1 MENVSERL
9 YYVDQYIKEFNCNVV
24 EVTKKDDKY
33 EVVLDKTAF
42 FPGGGGQSCDLGTVD
57 NINIIDVYEKDDKII
72 HVLDKEP
79 TNLSNI
85 KGKIDYN
92 RRLDGMQQHLGQH
105 VLSGC
110 FYSLFGAN
118 TAGIHLGETIS
129 TIDIIGNITEDMIRK
144 AEKRANEVIIENH
157 KVNFKITN
165 RKEAKKMGLRRELAT
180 SDQTIRVVE
189 IEGLDI
195 NACCGVHPSCTIEL
209 QMIKLKGYE
218 KHKGNTRIQFL
229 AGQRAVN
236 DYLKRDLLF
245 ENLCNELSAGEEE
258 VFKSVNNLQENIK
271 NLRDDNN
278 RVKAELSKYL
288 IDSLL
293 SSAIMKG
300 NTKIINKIFEKED
313 TKYLSKLT
321 NSLTEEDNVVVLF
334 ASVNNNKVNL
344 IFGCSKNLD
353 NLNMGSILKDTIS
366 LLDGNGGGSKFIAQG
381 GGKNNGNLENAI
393 KYAIN
398 LIG

>member
-57 NINIIDVYEKDDKII
+57 NINVIDVYEKDDKII

>member
-57 NINIIDVYEKDDKII
+57 NINVIDVYEKDDKII

-321 NSLTEEDNVVVLF
+321 NSLTEEDNVVILF

>member
-57 NINIIDVYEKDDKII
+57 NINVIDVYEKDDKII

-258 VFKSVNNLQENIK
+258 VFKSINNLQENIK

>member
-9 YYVDQYIKEFNCNVV
+9 YYVDQYIKEFNCNILD
-24 EVTKKDDKY
+24 VTKKDDKY
-33 EVVLDKTAF
+33 EVILDKTAF
-42 FPGGGGQSCDLGTVD
+42 FPGGGGQSCDLGTID
-57 NINIIDVYEKDDKII
+57 NIKVIDVYEKDDKII
-72 HVLDKEP
+72 HVLDNEP
-79 TNLSNI
+79 TNLINVI
-85 KGKIDYN
+85 GKIDYN

-118 TAGIHLGETIS
+118 TAGIHLGEAIS

-144 AEKRANEVIIENH
+144 AEKKANEIIIENH

-189 IEGLDI
+189 IEELDI
-195 NACCGVHPSCTIEL
+195 NACCGVHPSTTLEL

-271 NLRDDNN
+271 TLRDDNN
-278 RVKAELSKYL
+278 RIKSELSKYL
-288 IDSLL
+288 IDNLL
-293 SSAIMKG
+293 NSAILKG
-300 NTKIINKIFEKED
+300 NIKIVNKIFEKEN

-321 NSLTEEDNVVVLF
+321 NSITEEDNMVVLF
-334 ASVNNNKVNL
+334 ASVDNDKVNL
-344 IFGCSKNLD
+344 VFGCSKNLD
-353 NLNMGSILKDTIS
+353 NLNMGSILKDTIT
-366 LLDGNGGGSKFIAQG
+366 LLDGNGGGSKLIAQG

>member
-24 EVTKKDDKY
+24 EMTKKDDKY

-57 NINIIDVYEKDDKII
+57 NTNVIDVYEKDDKII